1 MGSIQTSAPT
11 MSPNMGPSMV
21 VISRAELARR
31 YAQARRHSRLVRF
44 LRFLIPFGAVLA
56 ATAIIAIAILD
67 PFRRLST
74 GLEVASF
81 NLTGS
86 QITMEQPHLRGYK
99 QDMRPYEVNADT
111 ALQDLKKPTIMD
123 LMGMKAKIGLADHK
137 LAWIEALQGLYDS
150 AAEKMIVDKPLNIKS
165 DGYDVQMKS
174 AKVDFKAGNV
184 FTDQAVRVIM
194 STGTIEADKMEV
206 IDSGRKIVFSG
217 RVKTLL
223 QSNDPATEDKG
234 GQKQ

>member
-1 MGSIQTSAPT
+1 MGQIQATAPIT
-11 MSPNMGPSMV
+11 DAPV
-21 VISRAELARR
+21 AVISRAELARR
-31 YAQARRHSRLVRF
+31 YAAAKRHSRVVRF

-56 ATAIIAIAILD
+56 AITIITIAVLD
-67 PFRRLST
+67 PFRQLST
-74 GLEVASF
+74 GLAVASF
-81 NLTGS
+81 NLSGS
-86 QITMEQPHLRGYK
+86 QITMEQPHLRGFK
-99 QDMRPYEVNADT
+99 QDMRPYEVNADK
-111 ALQDLKKPTIMD
+111 ALQDLKQPTILD

-150 AAEKMIVDKPLNIKS
+150 GAEKMTVDKPLHIKS
-165 DGYDVQMKS
+165 DSYDVQMQS

-194 STGTIEADKMEV
+194 SSGTIEADRMEV
-206 IDSGRKIVFSG
+206 IESGRRIVFSG

-223 QSNDPATEDKG
+223 QSGEAATGDKG